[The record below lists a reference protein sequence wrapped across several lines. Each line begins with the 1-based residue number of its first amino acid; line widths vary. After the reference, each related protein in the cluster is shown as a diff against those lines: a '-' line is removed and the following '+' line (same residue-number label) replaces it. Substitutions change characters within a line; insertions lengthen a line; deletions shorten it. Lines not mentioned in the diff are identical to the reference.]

1 MKQLVLNFPTFGFIV
16 ATRAA
21 LGVGLGLLIATRLTG
36 EKRRAAGALL
46 VGAGAVA
53 TIPALFAV
61 ARGLRR
67 APVAVPPAVSRDPA
81 LVGARRLPRKGDDDV
96 I

>member
-1 MKQLVLNFPTFGFIV
+1 MKLVLNLPTFGFIV
-16 ATRAA
+16 STRAA
-21 LGVGLGLLIATRLTG
+21 LGVGLGLLIAGRLTG

-46 VGAGAVA
+46 VMAGAAA
-53 TIPALFAV
+53 TVPALFAV

-67 APVAVPPAVSRDPA
+67 AEALPPAVSRDRA
-81 LVGARRLPRKGDDDV
+81 LVGVTRFARKGDDDV

>member
-1 MKQLVLNFPTFGFIV
+1 MKLVLNLPTFGFIV
-16 ATRAA
+16 STRAA
-21 LGVGLGLLIATRLTG
+21 LGVGLGLLIAGRLTG

-46 VGAGAVA
+46 VTAGAAA

-67 APVAVPPAVSRDPA
+67 AERPLPAAVSRDRA
-81 LVGARRLPRKGDDDV
+81 LVGVTRFARKGDDDV

>member
-1 MKQLVLNFPTFGFIV
+1 MKLVLNVPTFGFIV
-16 ATRAA
+16 STRAA
-21 LGVGLGLLIATRLTG
+21 LGVGLGLLIAGRLSG

-46 VGAGAVA
+46 VAAGAMT
-53 TIPALFAV
+53 TIPALLAV

-67 APVAVPPAVSRDPA
+67 AQRPLPPAVSRDRA
-81 LVGARRLPRKGDDDV
+81 LVGVTRFPRKGDDDV